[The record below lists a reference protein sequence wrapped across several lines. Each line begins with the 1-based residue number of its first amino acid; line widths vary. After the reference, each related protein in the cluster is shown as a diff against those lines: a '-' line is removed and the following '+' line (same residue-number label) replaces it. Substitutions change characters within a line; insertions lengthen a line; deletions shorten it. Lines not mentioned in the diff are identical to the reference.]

1 MESTQTMMKKCA
13 RVMENDPRVRSTE
26 DPISPKQIEL
36 IFLKWCG
43 PPAGN
48 PHWCALLAKLLAKVT
63 LISCRMVREES
74 FTSLA
79 KLGSGK
85 VESFTIELISRVCL
99 VKTPKCM
106 GSLARSQT
114 SK

>member
-1 MESTQTMMKKCA
+1 M
-13 RVMENDPRVRSTE
+13 VMEDY
-26 DPISPKQIEL
+26 
-36 IFLKWCG
+36 
-43 PPAGN
+43 
-48 PHWCALLAKLLAKVT
+48 
-63 LISCRMVREES
+63 

-85 VESFTIELISRVCL
+85 VEYFITDLISRVFSVKTL
-99 VKTPKCM
+99 KTPKCM

>member
-1 MESTQTMMKKCA
+1 
-13 RVMENDPRVRSTE
+13 
-26 DPISPKQIEL
+26 
-36 IFLKWCG
+36 
-43 PPAGN
+43 
-48 PHWCALLAKLLAKVT
+48 
-63 LISCRMVREES
+63 MVREEY

-85 VESFTIELISRVCL
+85 VESFTTELISRVCSVKTL
-99 VKTPKCM
+99 KTPKCM